1 MTANGAHRITGEKAD
16 EVHDRLLSLVAC
28 GNRGPNLP
36 MRRDSNTLG
45 LPAAPESVKA
55 ARDFAGARLRAW
67 GLGAMSEDVG
77 LVVSELVT
85 NALRY
90 ASPPAGEVAWEPP
103 FRLSLLRTGRQLT
116 CAVADPSDEG
126 PVLKRPDFV
135 AQTGRG
141 LHLVEAFSDSW
152 SWMALH
158 DRGKIVWAC
167 FQI

>member
-1 MTANGAHRITGEKAD
+1 MTANGARRLTGGNAYEAYD
-16 EVHDRLLSLVAC
+16 WLLSAIAYGVQ
-28 GNRGPNLP
+28 GPDLP
-36 MRRDSNTLG
+36 VRLDSNTLG

-55 ARDFAGARLRAW
+55 AREFAGARLRAW
-67 GLGAMSEDVG
+67 GLAAMSEDVG

-90 ASPPAGEVAWEPP
+90 ASLPPADVAWETP
-103 FRLSLLRTGRQLT
+103 FQLSLLRTGLQLT
-116 CAVADPSDEG
+116 CAVADPSDEV
-126 PVLKRPDFV
+126 PVLRKPDFV

-152 SWMALH
+152 NWMALG

>member
-1 MTANGAHRITGEKAD
+1 MTGENAD
-16 EVHDRLLSLVAC
+16 EAHGWLLSAIAYGVQ
-28 GNRGPNLP
+28 RRNLP
-36 MRRDSNTLG
+36 VRLDANTLE

-55 ARDFAGARLRAW
+55 ARDFAASRLRAW
-67 GLGAMSEDVG
+67 GLGPMCEDVE

-90 ASPPAGEVAWEPP
+90 ASVPPGDVAWETP
-103 FRLSLLRTGRQLT
+103 FRLSLLRSGGRLT
-116 CAVADPSDEG
+116 CAVTDPSDEV
-126 PVLKRPDFV
+126 PVRRKPDFV
-135 AQTGRG
+135 SQTGRG

-152 SWMALH
+152 NWMSLR